1 MTGYSEGAA
10 ARVNYFHGIRR
21 VSELSVNDHERS
33 LAVPADKELVE
44 RGKDGDDSA
53 LDILVKH
60 HHAAVYRLALSILS
74 DEGAAQDVAQDTF
87 IKGFRAIAG
96 FRGEASFR
104 TWILTIAANEARGV
118 IRRIGRRKEMSMDM
132 VGPVYS
138 EAKGPD
144 ERAVIASEAARA
156 RMMMEQLPEK
166 QRLAIAFRVDEGM
179 SFREVGEMIGSSEST
194 ARVNYFHGIR
204 RLRDL
209 ME

>member
-1 MTGYSEGAA
+1 MS
-10 ARVNYFHGIRR
+10 YFHGIQRLR
-21 VSELSVNDHERS
+21 EVSVNDHEPS
-33 LAVPADKELVE
+33 LAVPADEELVE
-44 RGKDGDDSA
+44 RARAGDDSA
-53 LDILVKH
+53 LDILVRH
-60 HHAAVYRLALSILS
+60 HHAAVYRVALSILG
-74 DEGAAQDVAQDTF
+74 DEGSAQDVAQDAF

-118 IRRIGRRKEMSMDM
+118 IRRIGRRKETSIDM
-132 VGPVYS
+132 VGPMHS

-144 ERAVIASEAARA
+144 ERAVIASEASRA
-156 RMMMEQLPEK
+156 RMMMERLPEK

-179 SFREVGEMIGSSEST
+179 SFREVGEMIGSSESA

-209 ME
+209 LE

>member
-1 MTGYSEGAA
+1 MS
-10 ARVNYFHGIRR
+10 YFHGIQRLR
-21 VSELSVNDHERS
+21 EVSVNDHEPS
-33 LAVPADKELVE
+33 LAVPADEELVE
-44 RGKDGDDSA
+44 RARAGDDSA

-60 HHAAVYRLALSILS
+60 HHAAVYRVALSILG
-74 DEGAAQDVAQDTF
+74 DEGSAQDVAQDAF

-118 IRRIGRRKEMSMDM
+118 IRRIGRRKETSIDM
-132 VGPVYS
+132 VGPMHS

-144 ERAVIASEAARA
+144 ERAVIASEASRA
-156 RMMMEQLPEK
+156 RMMMERLPEK

-179 SFREVGEMIGSSEST
+179 SFREVGEMIGSSESA

>member
-53 LDILVKH
+53 LDILVKR
-60 HHAAVYRLALSILS
+60 HHAAVYRIALSILS

-118 IRRIGRRKEMSMDM
+118 IRRIGRRKETPIDTA
-132 VGPVYS
+132 GPVHS
-138 EAKGPD
+138 EVKGPD
-144 ERAVIASEAARA
+144 ETAVIASEAARA

-166 QRLAIAFRVDEGM
+166 QRLAIAFRIDEGM
-179 SFREVGEMIGSSEST
+179 SFREVGEMIGSSESA

-209 ME
+209 MG

>member
-1 MTGYSEGAA
+1 MSDDEWSE
-10 ARVNYFHGIRR
+10 VI
-21 VSELSVNDHERS
+21 LSDE
-33 LAVPADKELVE
+33 ELVE
-44 RGKDGDDSA
+44 RGKTGDDSA
-53 LDILVKH
+53 LGILVNRH
-60 HHAAVYRLALSILS
+60 HGAVYRVALSILS

-118 IRRIGRRKEMSMDM
+118 IRRIGRQKEISIDM
-132 VGPVYS
+132 LGPVHS

-166 QRLAIAFRVDEGM
+166 QRLAIAFRVDEGL
-179 SFREVGEMIGSSEST
+179 SFREVGEMIGSSESA

>member
-1 MTGYSEGAA
+1 MS
-10 ARVNYFHGIRR
+10 YFHGIQRLR
-21 VSELSVNDHERS
+21 EVSVNDHEPS
-33 LAVPADKELVE
+33 LAVPADEELVE
-44 RGKDGDDSA
+44 RARAGDDSA

-60 HHAAVYRLALSILS
+60 HHAAVYRVALSILG
-74 DEGAAQDVAQDTF
+74 DEGSAQDVAQDAF

-104 TWILTIAANEARGV
+104 AWILTIAANEARGV
-118 IRRIGRRKEMSMDM
+118 IRRIGRRKETSIDM
-132 VGPVYS
+132 VGPMHS

-144 ERAVIASEAARA
+144 ERAVIASEASRA
-156 RMMMEQLPEK
+156 RMMMERLPEK

-179 SFREVGEMIGSSEST
+179 SFREVGEMIGSSESA

>member
-1 MTGYSEGAA
+1 LRE
-10 ARVNYFHGIRR
+10 V
-21 VSELSVNDHERS
+21 SVNDHEPS
-33 LAVPADKELVE
+33 LAVPADEELVE
-44 RGKDGDDSA
+44 RARAGDDSA

-60 HHAAVYRLALSILS
+60 HHAAVYRVALSILG
-74 DEGAAQDVAQDTF
+74 DEGSAQDVAQDAF

-104 TWILTIAANEARGV
+104 AWILTIAANEARGV
-118 IRRIGRRKEMSMDM
+118 IRRIGRRKETSIDM
-132 VGPVYS
+132 VGPMHS

-144 ERAVIASEAARA
+144 ERAVIASEASRA
-156 RMMMEQLPEK
+156 RMMMERLPEK

-179 SFREVGEMIGSSEST
+179 SFREVGEMIGSSESA

>member
-1 MTGYSEGAA
+1 MS
-10 ARVNYFHGIRR
+10 
-21 VSELSVNDHERS
+21 DHDW
-33 LAVPADKELVE
+33 LAAVPSDEELVE
-44 RGKDGDDSA
+44 RGRAGDDSA
-53 LDILVKH
+53 LDILVRR
-60 HHAAVYRLALSILS
+60 HHAAVYRVALSMLN
-74 DEGAAQDVAQDTF
+74 DEGAAQDVAQDAF

-118 IRRIGRRKEMSMDM
+118 IRRIGRRKETPIDTA
-132 VGPVYS
+132 GPMHS

-144 ERAVIASEAARA
+144 ETAVIASEAARA

-166 QRLAIAFRVDEGM
+166 QRLAIAFRIDEGM
-179 SFREVGEMIGSSEST
+179 SFREVGEMIGSSESA

>member
-53 LDILVKH
+53 LDILVKR
-60 HHAAVYRLALSILS
+60 HHAAVYRVALSILS
-74 DEGAAQDVAQDTF
+74 DESAAQDVAQDTF

-132 VGPVYS
+132 VAVSYTHL
-138 EAKGPD
+138 
-144 ERAVIASEAARA
+144 RAHE
-156 RMMMEQLPEK
+156 
-166 QRLAIAFRVDEGM
+166 
-179 SFREVGEMIGSSEST
+179 T
-194 ARVNYFHGIR
+194 
-204 RLRDL
+204 
-209 ME
+209 

>member
-1 MTGYSEGAA
+1 VS
-10 ARVNYFHGIRR
+10 YFHGIQRLR
-21 VSELSVNDHERS
+21 EVSVNDHEPS
-33 LAVPADKELVE
+33 LAVPADEELVE
-44 RGKDGDDSA
+44 RARAGDDSA

-60 HHAAVYRLALSILS
+60 HHAAVYRVALSILG
-74 DEGAAQDVAQDTF
+74 DEGSAQDVAQDAF

-118 IRRIGRRKEMSMDM
+118 IRRIGRRKETSIDM
-132 VGPVYS
+132 VGPMHS

-144 ERAVIASEAARA
+144 ERAVIASEASRA
-156 RMMMEQLPEK
+156 RMMMERLPEK

-179 SFREVGEMIGSSEST
+179 SFREVGEMIGSSESA

>member
-1 MTGYSEGAA
+1 MSH
-10 ARVNYFHGIRR
+10 VHGIQRLR
-21 VSELSVNDHERS
+21 EVSVNDHEPS
-33 LAVPADKELVE
+33 LAVPADEELVE
-44 RGKDGDDSA
+44 RARAGDDSA
-53 LDILVKH
+53 LDILVRH
-60 HHAAVYRLALSILS
+60 HHAAVYRVALSILG
-74 DEGAAQDVAQDTF
+74 DEGSAQDVAQDAF

-118 IRRIGRRKEMSMDM
+118 IRRIGRRKETSIDM
-132 VGPVYS
+132 VGPMHS

-144 ERAVIASEAARA
+144 ERVVIASEASRA
-156 RMMMEQLPEK
+156 RMMMERLPEK

-179 SFREVGEMIGSSEST
+179 SFREVGEMIGSSESA

>member
-1 MTGYSEGAA
+1 LK
-10 ARVNYFHGIRR
+10 
-21 VSELSVNDHERS
+21 ELSVNDHEPP
-33 LAVPADKELVE
+33 LAVAVPTDEELVE
-44 RGKDGDDSA
+44 GAKAGDESA

-60 HHAAVYRLALSILS
+60 HHAVVYRVALSILG
-74 DEGAAQDVAQDTF
+74 DEGAAQDVAQDAF

-118 IRRIGRRKEMSMDM
+118 LRRIGFRKETSIDM
-132 VGPVYS
+132 VGPMYS
-138 EAKGPD
+138 DAKAPD
-144 ERAVIASEAARA
+144 ERAVISSEASRA
-156 RMMMEQLPEK
+156 RMMMERLPEK

-179 SFREVGEMIGSSEST
+179 SFREVGEMIGSSESA

>member
-1 MTGYSEGAA
+1 MVRSSEGTAI
-10 ARVNYFHGIRR
+10 VSYFHGIQRLR
-21 VSELSVNDHERS
+21 EVSVNDHEPS
-33 LAVPADKELVE
+33 LAVPADEELVE
-44 RGKDGDDSA
+44 RARAGDDSA

-60 HHAAVYRLALSILS
+60 HHAAVYRVALSILG
-74 DEGAAQDVAQDTF
+74 DEGSAQDVAQDAF

-118 IRRIGRRKEMSMDM
+118 IRRIGRRKETSIDM
-132 VGPVYS
+132 VGPMHS

-144 ERAVIASEAARA
+144 ERAVIASEASRA
-156 RMMMEQLPEK
+156 RMMMERLPEK

-179 SFREVGEMIGSSEST
+179 SFREVGEMIGSSESA

>member
-1 MTGYSEGAA
+1 MVRSSEGT
-10 ARVNYFHGIRR
+10 ARVSHVHGIQRLR
-21 VSELSVNDHERS
+21 EVSVNDHEPS
-33 LAVPADKELVE
+33 LAVPADEELVE
-44 RGKDGDDSA
+44 RARAGDDSA
-53 LDILVKH
+53 LDILVRH
-60 HHAAVYRLALSILS
+60 HHAAVYRVALSILG
-74 DEGAAQDVAQDTF
+74 DEGSAQDVAQDAF

-118 IRRIGRRKEMSMDM
+118 IRRIGRRKETSIDM
-132 VGPVYS
+132 VGPMHS

-144 ERAVIASEAARA
+144 ERAVIASEASRA
-156 RMMMEQLPEK
+156 RMMMERLPEK

-179 SFREVGEMIGSSEST
+179 SFREVGEMIGSSESA

>member
-1 MTGYSEGAA
+1 MS
-10 ARVNYFHGIRR
+10 
-21 VSELSVNDHERS
+21 DHDW
-33 LAVPADKELVE
+33 LAAVPSDEELVE
-44 RGKDGDDSA
+44 RGRAGDDSA
-53 LDILVKH
+53 LDILVRR
-60 HHAAVYRLALSILS
+60 HHAAVYRVALSMLN

-118 IRRIGRRKEMSMDM
+118 IRRIGHRKETSIDM
-132 VGPVYS
+132 VGPMHS

-144 ERAVIASEAARA
+144 ERAVIASEASRA
-156 RMMMEQLPEK
+156 RMMMERLPEK

-179 SFREVGEMIGSSEST
+179 SFREVGEMIGSSESA